1 MTILAN
7 RWDGTEESAQWTNSA
22 INAVIDTL
30 VNADMWTGDP
40 PYRGKTPAEQV
51 QMLVDE
57 RNALRAKLDAVPVKA
72 ISEFMNRVAFSE
84 EGWPSGYEQERPI
97 IDEWLNDVRVKQTA
111 VQP

>member
-57 RNALRAKLDAVPVKA
+57 RNALRAKLDAVPVA
-72 ISEFMNRVAFSE
+72 SIARLLWGDATQPGYIDAVGYIGNWLIAE
-84 EGWPSGYEQERPI
+84 E
-97 IDEWLNDVRVKQTA
+97 A